1 MFPVEVPL
9 YDEERLAETLESM
22 RTWLDHKRFEP
33 ASFRY
38 RFGTGQILF
47 QVEFA
52 IEAQASA
59 FAEAFEGRLV
69 DLGKRMAI

>member
-9 YDEERLAETLESM
+9 YDEEKLAETLEAM

-38 RFGTGQILF
+38 RFGTARMVF

-52 IEAQASA
+52 IEREAAEFAAA
-59 FAEAFEGRLV
+59 FAGTVLCGE
-69 DLGKRMAI
+69 KRMAI